1 MQTPSKRALLAA
13 FAAAGLLAT
22 PAAAA
27 PVTGTLSFTITGFEA
42 SAPQTTLSGVI
53 SLTFDP
59 MVATGDTTAGLVVQ
73 SLNFTPASPVAFNY
87 NPAQDILNIGGLA
100 AGVEGF
106 PASGNDFQVTIQ
118 NLFNGNTV
126 QLFGI
131 YGSEPDVFAS
141 FFEGSAS
148 FEVPEPASMT
158 LLGLG
163 LLGLAGV
170 ARRRARVS

>member
-1 MQTPSKRALLAA
+1 MQTFRTHTLLAA
-13 FAAAGLLAT
+13 FAAAGLLAA

-27 PVTGTLSFTITGFEA
+27 PVAGTLSFTIGGFDS
-42 SAPQTTLSGVI
+42 SAPQPTLSGVI

-59 MVATGDTTAGLVVQ
+59 MVATADTTTGLVVE

-87 NPAQDILNIGGLA
+87 NPVQDILNIGGLA

-106 PASGNDFQVTIQ
+106 AASGNDFQVTIQ
-118 NLFNGNTV
+118 NLFNGQPV
-126 QLFGI
+126 QFFGI
-131 YGSEPDVFAS
+131 YGSEPDVFIGL
-141 FFEGSAS
+141 FEGSAR

-163 LLGLAGV
+163 LLGLAAV
-170 ARRRARVS
+170 ARRRAA